1 MSSPAVPESGSPSL
15 PPPTPRKNP
24 PPADARAA
32 NSPPRS
38 PIPPSPPA
46 APSRAAPPV
55 VTLGATVAKSVAG
68 VDGRAAERRFM
79 AAPQSGRQ
87 RPWPVRAALGLRV
100 LALLLC
106 MIAFSV
112 MAADK
117 TEGWAGDSYDRYEEF
132 RYLVGVNVIAFV
144 YSLYQVYERI
154 HRMTAMKSI
163 ISRPLRYY
171 FDLTM
176 DQILAYLLM
185 SSSSA
190 AASRN
195 DAWASTF
202 GSDAFTRKAK
212 GSITVSFLAF
222 FVFAL
227 SALISAHNLF
237 R

>member
-1 MSSPAVPESGSPSL
+1 MSSPVPDSGSPSL
-15 PPPTPRKNP
+15 PPPV
-24 PPADARAA
+24 
-32 NSPPRS
+32 
-38 PIPPSPPA
+38 
-46 APSRAAPPV
+46 APNRAAPAPA
-55 VTLGATVAKSVAG
+55 VTLGSTVAKSVAG
-68 VDGRAAERRFM
+68 VDGRAAERRFI
-79 AAPQSGRQ
+79 AAPQSVRQ
-87 RPWPVRAALGLRV
+87 RPWSVRAAIGLRV
-100 LALLLC
+100 VALLLC

-112 MAADK
+112 MASDK

-154 HRMTAMKSI
+154 HRMTTMSSL

-212 GSITVSFLAF
+212 GSITVSFIAF